1 MYAPF
6 LINFQWTNIF
16 DMDLHKM
23 TITTLV
29 FNKVFLRD
37 QISAETSFPTDNERN
52 YCQVQLKYTTGE

>member
-1 MYAPF
+1 
-6 LINFQWTNIF
+6 
-16 DMDLHKM
+16 MDLQKM

-29 FNKVFLRD
+29 FNKVLLRD